1 MGSMQVQC
9 QTTIGLSIGTMTFD
23 DLELSYLKVIKT
35 GRDRYND
42 SVFGRR
48 PLVSVITSAS
58 LVDSSDSVM
67 MMYLCGWARSQLGNV
82 LVEKRPWTRAR
93 WVMYESCCRS
103 VKYSHSWDVDIK
115 PYHMHTHTYIHTRC
129 HIKTTLATNTLMKCL
144 LFTNDGFLHISVQ
157 YLV

>member
-1 MGSMQVQC
+1 
-9 QTTIGLSIGTMTFD
+9 MTFD
-23 DLELSYLKVIKT
+23 DLELAYLKVIKT

-82 LVEKRPWTRAR
+82 LVEKRP
-93 WVMYESCCRS
+93 
-103 VKYSHSWDVDIK
+103 
-115 PYHMHTHTYIHTRC
+115 
-129 HIKTTLATNTLMKCL
+129 
-144 LFTNDGFLHISVQ
+144 
-157 YLV
+157 